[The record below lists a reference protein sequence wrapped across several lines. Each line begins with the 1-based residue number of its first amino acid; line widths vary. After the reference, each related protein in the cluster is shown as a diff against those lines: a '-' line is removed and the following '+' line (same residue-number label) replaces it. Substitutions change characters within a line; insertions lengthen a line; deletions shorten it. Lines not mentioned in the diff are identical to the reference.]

1 MKENKLNE
9 KALTQLDGFGIREED
24 VLSVCPIDLSFD
36 GEYILG
42 YVFFT
47 KKVIGICEKKTPNE
61 YVHYFRGT
69 KNQKTSEDEDG
80 DFSIVLLDI
89 NKVSNLRLETS
100 IGSVTL
106 LSDYEGKSKK
116 IAALTNLY
124 LEQMNLFIRHFEN
137 IKNGN
142 DIDFGLNVKE
152 EEDEEELYCP
162 ICKTMYPD
170 PAKKVCPKCTNK
182 RTIFGR
188 VLKYFFKYKI
198 SIFILALTY
207 ITSAVISIAW
217 PYLNGKV
224 LFDHVLKKDNKFL
237 DKYGLKGEYTLALL
251 VVTLMLIGC
260 RLISEISNMVQ
271 MAVMAKISTATV
283 RDIKTDVFNSMSKLS
298 LNFFTSKQTGGLMT
312 RVSSDSLTVTMLFI
326 DCIPS
331 IIVQGLTIIVT
342 FVVMY
347 RLNWKMAL
355 ITCILLPLLV
365 FMTIKLRPGLWSL
378 SGKRHRAEKSV
389 SSRANDNLVGARV
402 VKSFGQED
410 AEIERFI
417 KPNENLKD
425 AEINIVKLRNRFTIL
440 YNMVQEISSIWVWM
454 LGVFFVLKTNEIELG
469 VLITFVGYV
478 GQLNGPMN
486 FFSRVFRMWSESIN
500 AAQRLFEIIDSIPD
514 IREGANAISLDNP
527 RGEIELSDVTFGY
540 SVTKPVLKNI
550 NLKGKEG
557 EMLGIVGRS
566 GAGKS
571 TLVNLISRL
580 YDVEKGSIKID
591 GVDVKKLALKD
602 LRKNVAMVSQ
612 DTYIFMGSVA
622 KNIAYGNEDASMEDI
637 IRAAKLASAHDFI
650 SKMPDGY
657 DTIIG
662 ASGKSL
668 SGGEKQRISIARAIL
683 ANPKIL
689 ILDEATASVDTQTE
703 KAIQNSLKI
712 LTKGRTTLSIA
723 HRLSTLRDADRLI
736 VIDDGCIVEEGTH
749 DELYSNEDGIFYK
762 LSELQNKS
770 LANVEL

>member
-9 KALTQLDGFGIREED
+9 KALMQLDGFGIREED

-47 KKVIGICEKKTPNE
+47 KKVIGICEKKTPDE

-142 DIDFGLNVKE
+142 DIDFGLNVME

-271 MAVMAKISTATV
+271 MVVMAKISTATV

-486 FFSRVFRMWSESIN
+486 FFSRVFGMWSESIN

-550 NLKGKEG
+550 NLKVKEG

>member
-9 KALTQLDGFGIREED
+9 KALMQLDDFGIHEED

-47 KKVIGICEKKTPNE
+47 EKVIGICEKKTPDN
-61 YVHYFRGT
+61 YIHYFRGT

-80 DFSIVLLDI
+80 DFSIVLFDI
-89 NKVSNLRLETS
+89 DKVSNLRLETS
-100 IGSVTL
+100 IGSVML

-137 IKNGN
+137 IKNGK

-170 PAKKVCPKCTNK
+170 PSKKICPKCTNK

-207 ITSAVISIAW
+207 IVSAVVSIAW

-224 LFDHVLKKDNKFL
+224 LFDHVLMKDNDYLAKF
-237 DKYGLKGEYTLALL
+237 GLRGKYTLALL

-260 RLISEISNMVQ
+260 RLISEVSNMVQ

-312 RVSSDSLTVTMLFI
+312 RVSSDSLKVTMLFI
-326 DCIPS
+326 DCLPS

-355 ITCILLPLLV
+355 IACILLPLLV
-365 FMTIKLRPGLWSL
+365 VMTIKLRPGLWSL
-378 SGKRHRAEKSV
+378 SGKRHRAEKAV

-410 AEIERFI
+410 AEIERFM
-417 KPNENLKD
+417 
-425 AEINIVKLRNRFTIL
+425 F
-440 YNMVQEISSIWVWM
+440 
-454 LGVFFVLKTNEIELG
+454 
-469 VLITFVGYV
+469 
-478 GQLNGPMN
+478 
-486 FFSRVFRMWSESIN
+486 
-500 AAQRLFEIIDSIPD
+500 
-514 IREGANAISLDNP
+514 
-527 RGEIELSDVTFGY
+527 
-540 SVTKPVLKNI
+540 
-550 NLKGKEG
+550 
-557 EMLGIVGRS
+557 
-566 GAGKS
+566 
-571 TLVNLISRL
+571 
-580 YDVEKGSIKID
+580 
-591 GVDVKKLALKD
+591 
-602 LRKNVAMVSQ
+602 
-612 DTYIFMGSVA
+612 
-622 KNIAYGNEDASMEDI
+622 
-637 IRAAKLASAHDFI
+637 
-650 SKMPDGY
+650 
-657 DTIIG
+657 
-662 ASGKSL
+662 
-668 SGGEKQRISIARAIL
+668 
-683 ANPKIL
+683 
-689 ILDEATASVDTQTE
+689 
-703 KAIQNSLKI
+703 
-712 LTKGRTTLSIA
+712 
-723 HRLSTLRDADRLI
+723 
-736 VIDDGCIVEEGTH
+736 
-749 DELYSNEDGIFYK
+749 
-762 LSELQNKS
+762 
-770 LANVEL
+770 

>member
-9 KALTQLDGFGIREED
+9 KALMQLDGFGIREED

-47 KKVIGICEKKTPNE
+47 KKVIGICEKKTPDE

-89 NKVSNLRLETS
+89 DKVSNLRLETS

-237 DKYGLKGEYTLALL
+237 AKYGLKGEYTLALL

-550 NLKGKEG
+550 NLKVKEG

>member
-1 MKENKLNE
+1 
-9 KALTQLDGFGIREED
+9 
-24 VLSVCPIDLSFD
+24 
-36 GEYILG
+36 
-42 YVFFT
+42 
-47 KKVIGICEKKTPNE
+47 
-61 YVHYFRGT
+61 
-69 KNQKTSEDEDG
+69 
-80 DFSIVLLDI
+80 
-89 NKVSNLRLETS
+89 
-100 IGSVTL
+100 
-106 LSDYEGKSKK
+106 
-116 IAALTNLY
+116 
-124 LEQMNLFIRHFEN
+124 
-137 IKNGN
+137 
-142 DIDFGLNVKE
+142 
-152 EEDEEELYCP
+152 
-162 ICKTMYPD
+162 
-170 PAKKVCPKCTNK
+170 
-182 RTIFGR
+182 
-188 VLKYFFKYKI
+188 
-198 SIFILALTY
+198 
-207 ITSAVISIAW
+207 
-217 PYLNGKV
+217 
-224 LFDHVLKKDNKFL
+224 
-237 DKYGLKGEYTLALL
+237 
-251 VVTLMLIGC
+251 MLIGC

-550 NLKGKEG
+550 NLKVKEG